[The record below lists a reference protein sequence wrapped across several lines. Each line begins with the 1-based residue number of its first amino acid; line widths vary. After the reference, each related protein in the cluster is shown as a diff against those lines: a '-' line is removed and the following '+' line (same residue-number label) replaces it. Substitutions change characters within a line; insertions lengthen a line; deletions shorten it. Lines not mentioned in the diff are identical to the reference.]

1 MPAAPS
7 APRLLF
13 VDDEASIRMTLPP
26 VLERAGFEVRIAE
39 SVSDALFEINSRQFE
54 ILISDLN
61 IGEEGDGFLVT
72 SAMRH
77 VQPDCLT
84 FILTGYPAFETALQA
99 IHNHVDDYLVK
110 PVDIQSLTKTLNDKL
125 HHRGPRLVFGAK
137 RLSSVLKAD
146 AGQIISRTMAAQQNG
161 KKGPNSE
168 AELKQFLS
176 ALIEQLELGHDQP
189 NPNALPSAP
198 AHGKKQV
205 EGQDPTR
212 LATQFRCL
220 EQEAYHAVQDHLAS
234 MDLATLIGD
243 LRRFSAGVHSL
254 LEESLEGMSRKSET
268 GKKVTSTGSHRRKAR
283 RPTRQ
288 SR

>member
-1 MPAAPS
+1 
-7 APRLLF
+7 
-13 VDDEASIRMTLPP
+13 MTLPP

-110 PVDIQSLTKTLNDKL
+110 PVDIQSLTKTLNEKL
-125 HHRGPRLVFGAK
+125 HHRGPRLVFAAK

-146 AGQIISRTMAAQQNG
+146 AGQIISRTLAAQQNG
-161 KKGPNSE
+161 KKGPTSE
-168 AELKQFLS
+168 PELKQFLH
-176 ALIEQLELGHDQP
+176 ALIEQLELGHDEP
-189 NPNALPSAP
+189 NLGALRSAP
-198 AHGKKQV
+198 VYGRKHAGHYDAAK
-205 EGQDPTR
+205 

-220 EQEAYHAVQDHLAS
+220 EQEAYHAVQGQLAS
-234 MDLATLIGD
+234 LDLATLIGD

-254 LEESLEGMSRKSET
+254 LEGSLEGLSKKS
-268 GKKVTSTGSHRRKAR
+268 GPAKKVTSTSPRRKAR